1 MEGGDSNQLPEVCP
15 DDKKAGI
22 GGEGK
27 VVSKQTTD
35 TVEAME
41 CAERES
47 TSRENS
53 KQDENSKAKDAKEEV
68 AEQEDGKSTQ
78 PAAGHGKVVFGLNTQ
93 DLEAGESN
101 VSDQSKDNYV
111 SEFHKFLQA
120 ENKAHNQ
127 DTESEVSGNKQVTC
141 NLGPAIEESSD
152 SNWYKINN
160 DKTNKQNTV
169 TMLPDDSSNMS
180 LPENVSFMGSNMES
194 CASFQE
200 NNSNVDECSNLSMPA
215 TPKFAG
221 HQPVFDES
229 ANMNA
234 PSNSGFARPD
244 TPNSDRDKNGS
255 ETTPQ
260 KKYRRGTLQIA
271 AEDASEHGHGLTAG
285 DIFEY
290 QWPQQPDADFF
301 MLQEQI
307 SIFLDVTSFK
317 RKYPDLFR
325 RVCDKEEKDFL
336 RDHGVVSET
345 QSDLGLTALKADE
358 VHELLGRDYPAKYK
372 EFLKVLQEREKQ
384 RLADKMKEFHALK
397 LEKDKMAE
405 YMRKARKSV
414 SDWNRNLLKQRNEER
429 RAFFDMHTFTFQYPK
444 GKFRKLDSSQT
455 EVGAYPLSVIPG
467 QFSDYY
473 KQYKMDE
480 LKYLPLNTAICNP
493 PKKRDPNQEADSE
506 GESSSGSEADSSSDS
521 SSSSEDS
528 EQEEAPASN
537 VTRGKIKKEKSSSR
551 ELSKEKSE
559 EPVIKKE
566 TECRICKEEPP
577 SKWKTE
583 EDIIE
588 CSECKSKGHPSCLDL
603 TEEMVKVV
611 KTYPWQ
617 CMECKTCV
625 QCMDPYDEDKMLFC
639 DKCDRGYH
647 TFCVG
652 LKSLPSG
659 QWDCFSCRGDTTP
672 IKPLPKPAPK
682 AKRGRKP
689 RDPNTPRRP
698 PGRPPKDKT
707 KLLQQTQAA
716 MAAQEVADRSRA
728 SFDQNDTSMMSM
740 DSNLGEEDTRDTVK
754 PEDMDTDTQD
764 K

>member
-455 EVGAYPLSVIPG
+455 E
-467 QFSDYY
+467 
-473 KQYKMDE
+473 
-480 LKYLPLNTAICNP
+480 
-493 PKKRDPNQEADSE
+493 
-506 GESSSGSEADSSSDS
+506 
-521 SSSSEDS
+521 
-528 EQEEAPASN
+528 
-537 VTRGKIKKEKSSSR
+537 
-551 ELSKEKSE
+551 
-559 EPVIKKE
+559 PVIKKE

-625 QCMDPYDEDKMLFC
+625 QCMDP
-639 DKCDRGYH
+639 
-647 TFCVG
+647 
-652 LKSLPSG
+652 
-659 QWDCFSCRGDTTP
+659 
-672 IKPLPKPAPK
+672 
-682 AKRGRKP
+682 RGRKP